1 MKTLAASLFPS
12 SRSRASCST
21 CCGVWPF
28 TCIISVLGVIMG
40 LIVGSLLALARTY
53 CKKGPS
59 RILGWFATAYIE
71 LFRNTPYLLWIFI
84 CVVFCP
90 CPDFFARKMFGLTS
104 VEMKLLF
111 KAALALILF
120 NSSVIAEIVRGGLN
134 GVSKGQFEAG
144 YAQGFNTVEVLLYIV
159 LPQAYR
165 NIVPTLL
172 SQVITTIKDLFLSG
186 QCGHH
191 RADGPH
197 PSAVERRRHLQRPWH
212 GERLRRHG
220 AVRCGLC
227 HLLRHQLH
235 VELCGPFDA
244 EPPQEGSGLCPGKG
258 RMNHQAL
265 IQFPISQLFSHHC
278 SVNAKDAAVSRPAA
292 SLAVIGIVC

>member
-1 MKTLAASLFPS
+1 MKTLAASLS
-12 SRSRASCST
+12 ILT
-21 CCGVWPF
+21 KQGVMLYLLRGVAF

-104 VEMKLLF
+104 VEMKL
-111 KAALALILF
+111 
-120 NSSVIAEIVRGGLN
+120 
-134 GVSKGQFEAG
+134 VSKGQFEAG

-172 SQVITTIKDLFLSG
+172 SQVITTIKDSSYLANVATIELMARIRQLLSAAGTYNGLGTVNVSDVMVLFGAACVIYFVINFTLSCVVRSM
-186 QCGHH
+186 QN
-191 RADGPH
+191 
-197 PSAVERRRHLQRPWH
+197 RR
-212 GERLRRHG
+212 
-220 AVRCGLC
+220 
-227 HLLRHQLH
+227 
-235 VELCGPFDA
+235 
-244 EPPQEGSGLCPGKG
+244 KK
-258 RMNHQAL
+258 AL
-265 IQFPISQLFSHHC
+265 VFAP
-278 SVNAKDAAVSRPAA
+278 AKAA
-292 SLAVIGIVC
+292 

>member
-1 MKTLAASLFPS
+1 MKTLAASLS
-12 SRSRASCST
+12 ILT
-21 CCGVWPF
+21 KQGVMLYLLRGVAF

-172 SQVITTIKDLFLSG
+172 SQVITTIKDSSYLANVATIELMARIRQLLSAAG
-186 QCGHH
+186 TYNGLGTVNVS
-191 RADGPH
+191 DVMVPV
-197 PSAVERRRHLQRPWH
+197 SYTHLTLPTIYP
-212 GERLRRHG
+212 
-220 AVRCGLC
+220 V
-227 HLLRHQLH
+227 
-235 VELCGPFDA
+235 
-244 EPPQEGSGLCPGKG
+244 
-258 RMNHQAL
+258 
-265 IQFPISQLFSHHC
+265 
-278 SVNAKDAAVSRPAA
+278 
-292 SLAVIGIVC
+292 

>member
-1 MKTLAASLFPS
+1 MKTLAASLS
-12 SRSRASCST
+12 ILTRE
-21 CCGVWPF
+21 GVMLYLLRGVAF

-53 CKKGPS
+53 CKKGPT

-90 CPDFFARKMFGLTS
+90 CPGFFARKMFGLTS

-144 YAQGFNTVEVLLYIV
+144 YAHGRIHQQYNAGWPRKGYAGRWCDWRCRCRDRVPATDSDFVFLHLLYGGFGIYGSCR
-159 LPQAYR
+159 L
-165 NIVPTLL
+165 
-172 SQVITTIKDLFLSG
+172 
-186 QCGHH
+186 HH
-191 RADGPH
+191 G
-197 PSAVERRRHLQRPWH
+197 
-212 GERLRRHG
+212 
-220 AVRCGLC
+220 
-227 HLLRHQLH
+227 
-235 VELCGPFDA
+235 
-244 EPPQEGSGLCPGKG
+244 
-258 RMNHQAL
+258 
-265 IQFPISQLFSHHC
+265 
-278 SVNAKDAAVSRPAA
+278 
-292 SLAVIGIVC
+292 